1 MRFNHLLSIIA
12 VTIILSG
19 CGSSVSMITENNNKD
34 TASNASTAELSVEE
48 LKEFTDLFNTI
59 EYNGFLSYDF
69 DAPENIDWNEIL
81 KLGAQIASKDC
92 SPEEINSY
100 LKSTDQSD
108 FSEYATLYAIKKY
121 DLADFIKR
129 HTGNDYIPDNKDI
142 DWVYN
147 KDTDSFYKSLYDSDF
162 RYNGYDCISGE
173 KIGDKYI
180 LRLKFSPEK
189 SVKLNSD
196 LSNAYYGEYADRI
209 VKFSKE
215 GDDLVFES
223 NKIQWDDHCV
233 PEQTFDVNL
242 AQYDSP
248 VHFVTYKENPQQTE
262 MILVEG
268 GKCISSI
275 EPSISVR
282 NGFENLENVD
292 AVGFFDFNAD
302 GMDDAIIVGDT
313 DHGKHLLL
321 EAATTDNKCF
331 EFFADYGEEEAKAI
345 GGDLTIKGMQA
356 ALLGDNKDGKYDNY
370 KDAYAQIVKTFYYAD
385 YQLTYDLIY
394 VDDDDIP
401 ELVAGTECCVSL
413 YSFKDGHACPLMNQ
427 WTYGAMGNICYEY
440 SSKNNVIYNGNADDA
455 GATYYNTYMAIDD
468 ERKLV
473 ISYWTKDLH
482 FIDEN
487 KSPSEEEL
495 ASSSEYVT
503 TTKYYSEIDK
513 DISEDEIKKVIDKYA
528 SYQYEQLIGTQD
540 YDSIMKQLAN

>member
-100 LKSTDQSD
+100 LKSTYQSD
-108 FSEYATLYAIKKY
+108 FPEYANLYAINKY

-142 DWVYN
+142 NWVYN
-147 KDTDSFYKSLYDSDF
+147 KDTDSFYKSIYDSDF

-275 EPSISVR
+275 EPSIY
-282 NGFENLENVD
+282 LENVD

-302 GMDDAIIVGDT
+302 GMDDAVIVGDT
-313 DHGKHLLL
+313 DHDKHLLL
-321 EAATTDNKCF
+321 EAATDNDCF

-345 GGDLTIKGMQA
+345 GGDLTIKGMKA

-370 KDAYAQIVKTFYYAD
+370 KDAYAQIVKTFCYAD
-385 YQLTYDLIY
+385 YPLTYDLIY

-401 ELVAGTECCVSL
+401 ELVAGTGCCVSL
-413 YSFKDGHACPLMNQ
+413 YSFKDGHACPLMYQ
-427 WTYGAMGNICYEY
+427 WTYGAMGNKGYEY
-440 SSKNNVIYNGNADDA
+440 SPKNNVIYNGNADDA

-487 KSPSEEEL
+487 KSPLEEEL

>member
-19 CGSSVSMITENNNKD
+19 CGSSVSMITETNNND
-34 TASNASTAELSVEE
+34 TASNASTAELSVEDQSDNKLSEKE

-100 LKSTDQSD
+100 LKSTDRSD
-108 FSEYATLYAIKKY
+108 FPEYATLYAINKY

-147 KDTDSFYKSLYDSDF
+147 EDTDSFYKSLYDSDF
-162 RYNGYDCISGE
+162 RYNGYECTSGE

-302 GMDDAIIVGDT
+302 GMDDIVIVGDT

-321 EAATTDNKCF
+321 EAATPYNECF

-345 GGDLTIKGMQA
+345 GGDLTIKGMKA

-370 KDAYAQIVKTFYYAD
+370 KGAYAQIVKTFCYAD

-413 YSFKDGHACPLMNQ
+413 YSFKDDHACPLMYL
-427 WTYGAMGNICYEY
+427 WTYGAMGNIGYEY
-440 SSKNNVIYNGNADDA
+440 SPKNNVIYNGNADDA

-473 ISYWTKDLH
+473 ISYWTKD
-482 FIDEN
+482 F
-487 KSPSEEEL
+487 
-495 ASSSEYVT
+495 SSSEYVT

-528 SYQYEQLIGTQD
+528 SYKYEQLIGTQD
-540 YDSIMKQLAN
+540 YDSIMKQLRV